1 MTTVGAHATPPGTDT
16 TPVGTRR
23 GQTMVLIGIGATTGA
38 AHIGNNFTTYLVGGL
53 IDRYGFT
60 PIQMGAWGMAET
72 LAYAAAMFLVAPRA
86 QAVSARTIGLLATIM
101 VVAAQLL
108 SATTAVYAVLLA
120 GRVATGFGFGLLNS
134 AVNLA
139 AGRTAHPA
147 RAISAGI
154 AFQTSLFAAVN
165 IGLPMVGASYGVG
178 GMFVAL
184 AGLSALLG
192 TGTLALPRADGPRQ
206 DVSKAK
212 AKAKGAVAPI
222 GRDGW
227 RVLTAMA
234 LFAFGSLAIWPFME
248 RAAHAIGLPATTF
261 GQYQSI
267 ATLLSAV
274 GNLGLVAVVA
284 RLPRA
289 WPMAL
294 ALGTCGTACALL
306 TTVSYPLAFA
316 AALIVFNVSWFITY
330 PLLLGLAY
338 STDPTGRLAVM
349 TTGTW
354 LLFQSFG
361 SLGAGVIAQV
371 FGGYGA
377 IGPLGLGACLIAIAT
392 AWPLARRFDGE
403 QPAVP
408 LASPKPAA

>member
-1 MTTVGAHATPPGTDT
+1 MTTADA
-16 TPVGTRR
+16 PVTALGRETLPLGSRR
-23 GQTMVLIGIGATTGA
+23 SQTIVVIGIGATTGA

-60 PIQMGAWGMAET
+60 PIQMGAWSMAET

-86 QAVSARTIGLLATIM
+86 QAVSARTMGLVATII

-108 SATTAVYAVLLA
+108 SATTPVYALLLA

-165 IGLPMVGASYGVG
+165 IGLPMVGASYGVD
-178 GMFVAL
+178 GMFTAL
-184 AGLSALLG
+184 GGLSAILGLG
-192 TGTLALPRADGPRQ
+192 TLLLPKADGLVQRKT
-206 DVSKAK
+206 STKAS
-212 AKAKGAVAPI
+212 VAPI

-248 RAAHAIGLPATTF
+248 RAAHAIGLSATTF
-261 GQYQSI
+261 GQYQSV
-267 ATLLSAV
+267 ATLLSAL
-274 GNLGLVAVVA
+274 GNLGLVAIVA

-294 ALGTCGTACALL
+294 ALGSCGVACALL
-306 TTVSYPLAFA
+306 TTVSIPLAFA

-338 STDPTGRLAVM
+338 STDATGRLAVM

-361 SLGAGVIAQV
+361 SLGAGIIAQT

-377 IGPLGLGACLIAIAT
+377 IGPLGLGACLIAIAI

-403 QPAVP
+403 RRAAV
-408 LASPKPAA
+408 LAPSPNVAA

>member
-1 MTTVGAHATPPGTDT
+1 
-16 TPVGTRR
+16 
-23 GQTMVLIGIGATTGA
+23 
-38 AHIGNNFTTYLVGGL
+38 
-53 IDRYGFT
+53 
-60 PIQMGAWGMAET
+60 
-72 LAYAAAMFLVAPRA
+72 MFLVAPRA
-86 QAVSARTIGLLATIM
+86 QAVSARTMGLVATIV

-108 SATTAVYAVLLA
+108 SAVTAVYAILLA

-154 AFQTSLFAAVN
+154 AFQTTLFAAVN

-178 GMFVAL
+178 GMFIAL
-184 AGLSALLG
+184 AGLSAILGLG
-192 TGTLALPRADGPRQ
+192 TLLLPNADGVQRGRT
-206 DVSKAK
+206 SEKAS
-212 AKAKGAVAPI
+212 VAPI

-227 RVLTAMA
+227 RVLSAMA

-248 RAAHAIGLPATTF
+248 RAAHAIDLSATTF

-267 ATLLSAV
+267 ATLLSAL

-294 ALGTCGTACALL
+294 ALGSCGVACALL
-306 TTVSYPLAFA
+306 TTVSIPLTFA
-316 AALIVFNVSWFITY
+316 AALIVFNVAWFITY

-338 STDPTGRLAVM
+338 STDATGRLAVM

-361 SLGAGVIAQV
+361 SLGAGIIAQT

-377 IGPLGLGACLIAIAT
+377 IGPLGLCACLIAIAT
-392 AWPLARRFDGE
+392 AWPLARRFDRE
-403 QPAVP
+403 YRAAVVVQR
-408 LASPKPAA
+408 K

>member
-1 MTTVGAHATPPGTDT
+1 MTAAAGPAPANGDETLPAGS
-16 TPVGTRR
+16 RR
-23 GQTMVLIGIGATTGA
+23 SQAMVVVGIGAATGA

-53 IDRYGFT
+53 IDKYSFT
-60 PIQMGAWGMAET
+60 PIQMGAWSMAET

-86 QAVSARTIGLLATIM
+86 QAVSARTIGVVATIV
-101 VVAAQLL
+101 VVAAQFL
-108 SATTAVYAVLLA
+108 SAVTPLYALLLA

-154 AFQTSLFAAVN
+154 AFQTTLFAAVN

-178 GMFVAL
+178 GMFIAL
-184 AGLSALLG
+184 AGLSAILGLG
-192 TGTLALPRADGPRQ
+192 TLLLPNSDGSSPGKTATIQ
-206 DVSKAK
+206 PS
-212 AKAKGAVAPI
+212 GPI

-227 RVLTAMA
+227 RVLSAMA

-248 RAAHAIGLPATTF
+248 RAAHAIDLSATRF

-289 WPMAL
+289 WPLAL
-294 ALGTCGTACALL
+294 ALGSCGVACALL
-306 TTVSYPLAFA
+306 TTVSVPLAFA
-316 AALIVFNVSWFITY
+316 AALIVFNVSWFLTY

-338 STDPTGRLAVM
+338 STDATGRLAVM

-354 LLFQSFG
+354 LLFQSLG
-361 SLGAGVIAQV
+361 SLGAGIIAQM

-392 AWPLARRFDGE
+392 AWPLARRFDRERG
-403 QPAVP
+403 A
-408 LASPKPAA
+408 ASPTT